1 MSNYHKILSLFYHA
15 LTFNQDISQWNVAN
29 VKNMDC
35 MFADNCALLELLQ
48 KCGVE
53 TPFNLPNTHKYHNWT
68 RKKIYIKFSHD
79 VYNFN
84 NISGPFG
91 IFEMIHEIGNYL

>member
-1 MSNYHKILSLFYHA
+1 
-15 LTFNQDISQWNVAN
+15 
-29 VKNMDC
+29 MDC
-35 MFADNCALLELLQ
+35 MFDYCALQKLLQ
-48 KCGVE
+48 KYGVE
-53 TPFNLPNTHKYHNWT
+53 TPFNLPNTHKYYNWN

-91 IFEMIHEIGNYL
+91 IFEMIHEIGNYI